1 MDTGSFVVAL
11 VASGLTLSEM
21 SDHSGMF
28 AKIMVAT
35 CVGFMFGLVAHSIH

>member
-11 VASGLTLSEM
+11 VASGLTLNEM

-35 CVGFMFGLVAHSIH
+35 CVGFMFGLIAHSIH